1 MCPTCPTC
9 CFYLR
14 ACDLHASTFL
24 TAQSHLPSVL
34 PFSFLPTSWS
44 HLASHVLS
52 PTCHLSKHL
61 LFPPSSCL
69 SSPHDPFCFYLLPPL
84 HLPGTSLAL
93 HLLTPLLLLLH
104 YSPGELQP
112 TLQIAASA
120 WPHRGLSPLQP
131 QQHLRSHVI
140 TLPLQHGRSPRLK
153 AECSCE
159 SFWKPNG
166 MKPRVPLPFRTFASA
181 T

>member
-1 MCPTCPTC
+1 M
-9 CFYLR
+9 
-14 ACDLHASTFL
+14 
-24 TAQSHLPSVL
+24 VL
-34 PFSFLPTSWS
+34 PFSRPSPTS
-44 HLASHVLS
+44 
-52 PTCHLSKHL
+52 HLSYPFPSYL
-61 LFPPSSCL
+61 LHGLTWPPTFSVPPATCPSIFYSHRL
-69 SSPHDPFCFYLLPPL
+69 LVFLLHTTLCFYLLPPL

-131 QQHLRSHVI
+131 QWHLRSHVI
-140 TLPLQHGRSPRLK
+140 TLPLQHDRSPRLR

-159 SFWKPNG
+159 SVWKPNG
-166 MKPRVPLPFRTFASA
+166 VKPRVPLAFRTFASA